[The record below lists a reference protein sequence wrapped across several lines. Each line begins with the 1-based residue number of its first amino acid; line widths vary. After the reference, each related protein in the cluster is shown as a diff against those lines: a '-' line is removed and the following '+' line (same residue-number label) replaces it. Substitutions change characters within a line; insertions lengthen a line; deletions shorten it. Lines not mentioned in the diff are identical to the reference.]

1 MRFTELQRI
10 FFETNLARDRAET
23 LLRGL
28 LHASRAMHI
37 HNVVGS
43 GPKMRCGQDL
53 DQAISTTRQMVAV
66 LDAAMDSATVD
77 MNDDEMQILD
87 ESCLP
92 DYQNDLEAPESI
104 SLEEMLRAEQIDEI
118 TEVTAQAGSSEH
130 PSSPMRGR
138 STEPIRSARTVDN
151 AEPIR

>member
-28 LHASRAMHI
+28 LDASRAMHI

-53 DQAISTTRQMVAV
+53 DQAISTTRQMVAL
-66 LDAAMDSATVD
+66 LDATMDSATAD
-77 MNDDEMQILD
+77 INDDDMQILNELGRPED
-87 ESCLP
+87 ENNTEVHDS
-92 DYQNDLEAPESI
+92 A
-104 SLEEMLRAEQIDEI
+104 SLEEMLRAEQIDEM
-118 TEVTAQAGSSEH
+118 TERAAHASSSEH

-138 STEPIRSARTVDN
+138 SAEPIRSAPTVDK